1 MWVFLLERGN
11 KIRYNLLKGVLFM
24 TFGKVLILGDSYSTF
39 EGFIPSGYDVY
50 YKGDGSFGTGIT
62 KVEET
67 WWHKLL
73 SETDSELDLND
84 SWSGSTISYI
94 GYDNVDCSKTSSF
107 IYRLEKLCGEGF
119 FAKNKIDTLL
129 IFGGTNDSWLGTPLG
144 EAKYEN
150 FAQADFYNVLPA
162 ICYLVK
168 KACEVLPTAKVYF
181 IINNELKPEI
191 IATIKDA
198 CEKFGADTIQ
208 LSSVPKVKGHPDIL
222 GMEQIKNQILLSV
235 KK

>member
-1 MWVFLLERGN
+1 MIN
-11 KIRYNLLKGVLFM
+11 HKKG
-24 TFGKVLILGDSYSTF
+24 
-39 EGFIPSGYDVY
+39 
-50 YKGDGSFGTGIT
+50 
-62 KVEET
+62 
-67 WWHKLL
+67 
-73 SETDSELDLND
+73 
-84 SWSGSTISYI
+84 
-94 GYDNVDCSKTSSF
+94 
-107 IYRLEKLCGEGF
+107 
-119 FAKNKIDTLL
+119 
-129 IFGGTNDSWLGTPLG
+129 
-144 EAKYEN
+144 
-150 FAQADFYNVLPA
+150 VLPA

-168 KACEVLPTAKVYF
+168 KACEVLLSAKVYF